1 MTVTLT
7 GRLICATAAEAA
19 RVRAHLPDHI
29 RLTRAEPGCLRF
41 DVVATDDPLVWQVD
55 ETFIDQAAFDAHQA
69 RTQASRWARE
79 TAGIARDFTLTAPS
93 A

>member
-7 GRLICATAAEAA
+7 GRLICGTEAEAA

-41 DVVATDDPLVWQVD
+41 DVVQTDDPLVWQVD
-55 ETFIDQAAFDAHQA
+55 ETFADRAAFDAHQA
-69 RTQASRWARE
+69 RTQGSTWAQE
-79 TAGIARDFTLTAPS
+79 TAGIARDFHITG
-93 A
+93 